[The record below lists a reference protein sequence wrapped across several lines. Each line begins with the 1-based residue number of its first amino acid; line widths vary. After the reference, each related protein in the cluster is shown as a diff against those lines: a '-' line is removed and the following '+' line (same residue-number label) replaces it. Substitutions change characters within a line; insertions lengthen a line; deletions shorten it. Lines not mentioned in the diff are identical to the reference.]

1 MSLRKFTPRPAKQ
14 MDGYTPRP
22 RPATPGACMVRT
34 ATTLVRPIPKENPL
48 RSVAYR
54 MQVAKLACAHCGVLG
69 YSQAAHG
76 DEHKGLGIKSDDRS
90 CFPLCCDRVNTR
102 GCHSLFGASGDLPR
116 DERRQ
121 LEHEYAARTQ
131 ARIHADG
138 NWPAGWPAPAL
149 APGIPPSNP
158 PAIPRQPGAQSGA
171 INQGREA

>member
-1 MSLRKFTPRPAKQ
+1 MSVAFQPRPKAN
-14 MDGYTPRP
+14 TWR
-22 RPATPGACMVRT
+22 C
-34 ATTLVRPIPKENPL
+34 E
-48 RSVAYR
+48 AYR
-54 MQVAKLACAHCGVLG
+54 RLVASMACAQCGRAG
-69 YSQAAHG
+69 PSQAAHADMG
-76 DEHKGLGIKSDDRS
+76 KGMGIKSDDRS

-131 ARIHADG
+131 ARIHAEG

-149 APGIPPSNP
+149 APGTPPSNP
-158 PAIPRQPGAQSGA
+158 PAIPRQTGAQSGA